1 MDARYRDLERRFAAT
16 GSPEDAGRLLY
27 EAARAGRWLRSRDHG
42 KTPWVD
48 NTHRIGTLRFLA
60 YLGWKHA
67 VEILESLP
75 LDQTSHGG
83 AFYAHGGLISAN
95 AFSEI
100 GPDVAKSIAPTVLS
114 ASTGAAC
121 VVVAHLLS
129 ETFDV
134 DAALKAYEKA
144 ILAWRAYIT
153 GARAHKEPGEADREP
168 YRRLVLALYEDEQR
182 AMNALSNHERLL
194 GHHGTDNRSTPPER
208 ARTAARRAWSDF
220 LLAPRCHESDR
231 AKHDATAIFNATY
244 ALAWECEPWTEAPAY
259 YSDEWRALPAFHW
272 ARAERARSKWGDNY
286 GARTSVGCMRV
297 AKGKIKKA
305 MLGPALVA
313 AATLVSQ

>member
-1 MDARYRDLERRFAAT
+1 MDARYRELERRFAAT

-27 EAARAGRWLRSRDHG
+27 EAARAGRWLQSADHG
-42 KTPWVD
+42 EMPWVV

-60 YLGWKHA
+60 YMGWKHA

-75 LDQTSHGG
+75 LDQTGHGG
-83 AFYAHGGLISAN
+83 AFYAHGGLVSAN

-114 ASTGAAC
+114 AATGAAC
-121 VVVAHLLS
+121 MIVTQLLL

-134 DAALKAYEKA
+134 PRAFAAYEAA
-144 ILAWRAYIT
+144 ILAWRTYIT
-153 GARAHKEPGEADREP
+153 GARAPKDPDDVNGERH
-168 YRRLVLALYEDEQR
+168 RRRVLTLYEAEQR
-182 AMNALSNHERLL
+182 AMNALSNHERRL
-194 GHHGTDNRSTPPER
+194 GPHGTDNQSAPPER
-208 ARTAARRAWSDF
+208 ARSAARRAWADF

-231 AKHDATAIFNATY
+231 AKHDAAAIFNATY
-244 ALAWECEPWTEAPAY
+244 ALAWECEPHTPAPPH
-259 YSDEWRALPAFHW
+259 YSDEWRTLPELHW
-272 ARAERARSKWGDNY
+272 ARAQRARSGWSDRY
-286 GARTSVGCMRV
+286 GARPSVKCVRV
-297 AKGKIKKA
+297 AKAQIKKA